1 MSQNIF
7 VYGAITVYSLMTV
20 CFFKEWLF
28 FLREDEESAGE
39 QPVLQML
46 ILTMAS
52 LLWPVIVPFAYL
64 ELLNFHKKH
73 RELIDMLINIS
84 NSQIADD

>member
-1 MSQNIF
+1 MPQNIL

-28 FLREDEESAGE
+28 FLREDEESTGK

-46 ILTMAS
+46 ILVMAS

-73 RELIDMLINIS
+73 RELIDMLINMS
-84 NSQIADD
+84 DSQIIDD